1 MLNIEEANHTQ
12 KNEFKGEIA
21 IDVNA
26 LAIPISS

>member
-1 MLNIEEANHTQ
+1 MLNIEEATTPK